1 MDVEDITSVTKL
13 TVEVQK
19 LTSLKRLKTDKP
31 NKGDCEKRGLWTRV
45 SIKITTRTKIP
56 ILPNRKKRL

>member
-31 NKGDCEKRGLWTRV
+31 NKGD
-45 SIKITTRTKIP
+45 
-56 ILPNRKKRL
+56 